1 MGVAG
6 GALATIIGQF
16 ISLIIALIYIP
27 KIKSVKLTKQDF
39 KLDKSI
45 FKTLGLGLSSFITQ
59 MTVLALFVVM
69 NNLMTIFGAN
79 SKFGSDIPLSVYGIV
94 SKVNSLYI
102 STILGMAIGS
112 QPIIGYNYG
121 AGNYKRVKEVLRK
134 VFLMSFIAGLIFNL
148 IFYIFPEQ
156 ITNLFITKS
165 DPNYNLVL
173 EFSIDFFRIFLM
185 LICINIFE
193 MCSSITIQSLGNIK
207 KSTLVSFT
215 RQIILFI
222 PLAIILSNIFGLYGA
237 LYAGPIADG
246 ICFII
251 VIFVFYSEYHKLTKL
266 ELENHT
272 ITKDEKIKT
281 KSILSKPIVITIARE
296 YGSGGRYVGKLL
308 AESLGIPL
316 YDKELIR
323 LTAKESGFTEKY
335 IEENEQTKK
344 SYYQNDNNI
353 FLAESKV
360 IKKIANDSCVIIGRC
375 ADYIL
380 RNKDNIYNVFL
391 YSDKKEQRVIKYY
404 GIKKN
409 EAKKLLKKSI
419 KKELNI
425 INSILIVIGMI

>member
-1 MGVAG
+1 
-6 GALATIIGQF
+6 
-16 ISLIIALIYIP
+16 
-27 KIKSVKLTKQDF
+27 
-39 KLDKSI
+39 
-45 FKTLGLGLSSFITQ
+45 
-59 MTVLALFVVM
+59 
-69 NNLMTIFGAN
+69 
-79 SKFGSDIPLSVYGIV
+79 
-94 SKVNSLYI
+94 
-102 STILGMAIGS
+102 MAIGS

-134 VFLMSFIAGLIFNL
+134 VFLISFIAGLIFNL

-237 LYAGPIADG
+237 LYAGPLADG

-251 VIFVFYSEYHKLTKL
+251 VIFVFYSEYHKLTL
-266 ELENHT
+266 LENTKQT
-272 ITKDEKIKT
+272 ITKDEEIKT
-281 KSILSKPIVITIARE
+281 KSILSKSIVITIARE

-308 AESLGIPL
+308 AQSLGIPF

-344 SYYQNDNNI
+344 SYYQNDDNI

-380 RNKDNIYNVFL
+380 RNKDNIYNIFL

-409 EAKKLLKKSI
+409 EAKKTIEKI
-419 KKELNI
+419 NKERSKHYKFYT
-425 INSILIVIGMI
+425 NSNY